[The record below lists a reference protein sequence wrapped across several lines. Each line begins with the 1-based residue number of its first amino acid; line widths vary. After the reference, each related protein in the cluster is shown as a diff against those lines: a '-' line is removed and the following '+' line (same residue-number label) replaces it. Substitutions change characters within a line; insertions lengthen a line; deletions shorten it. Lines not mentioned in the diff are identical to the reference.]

1 MINSFRITPEY
12 FKLPEDHKVA
22 RESGIEDRFKEAF
35 VATDSNFSL
44 YKDDYS
50 DGLLRYTVNNEV
62 LFYGVQECKK
72 ASSTDVYQSRIIQAL
87 SYVCDWTTK
96 YPEVLSKFKV
106 IILPTE
112 KQIDILYI
120 GDLIKSAFWHEF
132 CFYYSEHKLIKGNS
146 ASNFYK
152 RNLDVQV
159 LITEYI
165 DRIPASHYAINNE
178 LDLKIVTEEI
188 LKNCL

>member
-1 MINSFRITPEY
+1 MINSFRITPDY
-12 FKLPEDHKVA
+12 FKLPEDNKVA
-22 RESGIEDRFKEAF
+22 RESGIEDRFKNAF

-50 DGLLRYTVNNEV
+50 DGLLRYTVNNEI
-62 LFYGVQECKK
+62 LFYGIQECKR
-72 ASSTDVYQSRIIQAL
+72 ANSSDVYYSRIVQSLA
-87 SYVCDWTTK
+87 YVCDWTSK
-96 YPEVLSKFKV
+96 YPEVLNKFKV
-106 IILPTE
+106 VILPTE

-120 GDLIKSAFWHEF
+120 GELIKSAFWPEF

-152 RNLDVQV
+152 RNLDIQA
-159 LITEYI
+159 LISDYI
-165 DRIPASHYAINNE
+165 DRIPASHYAINDG

-188 LKNCL
+188 LENCL